1 MRHLVLGLVMALLL
15 AGSAISAGPSANA
28 FITNSGV
35 TDVSVLDTATNGLSA
50 VSIGASTHGVAMD
63 PKGTRVYVAGATGS
77 PSSVYAI
84 DAKSKAV
91 VGSATFATAVRS
103 PFGVAVSPDGTRLF
117 VTHGVKFGIRATQG
131 ALSMLTISSTGALS
145 FDATLLLGGATTGV
159 AVSPSGTRVYVANT
173 SQRISVIDPAQIG
186 VAGANP
192 VIATIF
198 AVGSVFVGVAIAPDG
213 TRLYAADYGNG
224 RLLGIT
230 VAGIAADAVVDCAA
244 PAAPLVAC
252 VNVGSGPFG
261 VAVSP
266 NGKRVVVAN
275 SGSHDVTMIDAA
287 LVGATPVTTS
297 VGDGPHGVA
306 VTSDSARVYVINRFS
321 NTLSVLD
328 ATSGALLSTVNLPSL
343 SSPVGFGT
351 FLTPI
356 QMIKVC
362 IHIVPGAINLKKQ
375 GTVPVILYSSDG
387 QKPECPAFDV
397 HSADLASI
405 HLNGWALEMKGNG
418 EPMASFGDYNG
429 DGLED
434 VMVHIRVDAS
444 AQASA
449 AQSDS
454 MATLEGQTTDG
465 LSFEG
470 SETVKFLH

>member
-1 MRHLVLGLVMALLL
+1 
-15 AGSAISAGPSANA
+15 
-28 FITNSGV
+28 
-35 TDVSVLDTATNGLSA
+35 
-50 VSIGASTHGVAMD
+50 
-63 PKGTRVYVAGATGS
+63 
-77 PSSVYAI
+77 
-84 DAKSKAV
+84 
-91 VGSATFATAVRS
+91 
-103 PFGVAVSPDGTRLF
+103 
-117 VTHGVKFGIRATQG
+117 
-131 ALSMLTISSTGALS
+131 
-145 FDATLLLGGATTGV
+145 
-159 AVSPSGTRVYVANT
+159 
-173 SQRISVIDPAQIG
+173 
-186 VAGANP
+186 
-192 VIATIF
+192 
-198 AVGSVFVGVAIAPDG
+198 
-213 TRLYAADYGNG
+213 
-224 RLLGIT
+224 
-230 VAGIAADAVVDCAA
+230 
-244 PAAPLVAC
+244 
-252 VNVGSGPFG
+252 
-261 VAVSP
+261 
-266 NGKRVVVAN
+266 
-275 SGSHDVTMIDAA
+275 MIDAA

-306 VTSDSARVYVINRFS
+306 VTSDSTKVYVINRFS
-321 NTLSVLD
+321 NTLSVLN
-328 ATSGALLSTVNLPSL
+328 ATSGALLSTVNLPNL

>member
-91 VGSATFATAVRS
+91 VGAATFATAVRS
-103 PFGVAVSPDGTRLF
+103 PFGVA
-117 VTHGVKFGIRATQG
+117 G
-131 ALSMLTISSTGALS
+131 AKPG
-145 FDATLLLGGATTGV
+145 
-159 AVSPSGTRVYVANT
+159 
-173 SQRISVIDPAQIG
+173 
-186 VAGANP
+186 
-192 VIATIF
+192 IATIF

-275 SGSHDVTMIDAA
+275 SGSHDVTLIDAA

-297 VGDGPHGVA
+297 VGDGADGVEG
-306 VTSDSARVYVINRFS
+306 TSDSTKVCVSNRFS
-321 NTLSVLD
+321 NPPSVLT
-328 ATSGALLSTVNLPSL
+328 ATSGAL
-343 SSPVGFGT
+343 
-351 FLTPI
+351 
-356 QMIKVC
+356 
-362 IHIVPGAINLKKQ
+362 
-375 GTVPVILYSSDG
+375 
-387 QKPECPAFDV
+387 
-397 HSADLASI
+397 
-405 HLNGWALEMKGNG
+405 
-418 EPMASFGDYNG
+418 
-429 DGLED
+429 
-434 VMVHIRVDAS
+434 
-444 AQASA
+444 
-449 AQSDS
+449 
-454 MATLEGQTTDG
+454 
-465 LSFEG
+465 
-470 SETVKFLH
+470 